1 VRRGW
6 EPPAALTLVVAFVLV
21 LLVAWIDFAT
31 GVEYRIFPLYFLPV
45 TVASLRFGRGL
56 GLAFAALCAAA
67 WLESNR
73 QAGMVA
79 ASRRVALVNAATM
92 LLTFALAA
100 VLTAAQRRWLDRER
114 ALSRTDNLTGVMNGR
129 GFYEAAA
136 HEIARSTRYHHPLTL
151 AYIDL
156 DDFKAVN
163 DRLGHTQGDELLVTV
178 GRTLA
183 RATRSSDVVARLGG
197 DEFAVLFPETSRAAA
212 EPALEKLQQLL
223 REAVRKRGWPV
234 TPSIGAVC
242 FPFPP
247 KDVESLVH
255 EADRVMYEVKAAG
268 KNAVRCVE
276 AAAPADV
283 V

>member
-6 EPPAALTLVVAFVLV
+6 EPPAALTLVVAFLLV

-45 TVASLRFGRGL
+45 TVASLRFGRGM

-79 ASRRVALVNAATM
+79 TSRRVALVNAATM
-92 LLTFALAA
+92 LLTFVFAA
-100 VLTAAQRRWLDRER
+100 VLTAAQRRWLDKER

-136 HEIARSTRYHHPLTL
+136 QEIARSTRYHHALTL

-163 DRLGHTQGDELLVTV
+163 DRLGHAQGDELLVTV

-223 REAVRKRGWPV
+223 REAVQKRGWPV